1 MQASV
6 GEMDLLLEAA
16 TVLLRFRT
24 CAPSL
29 PTSPY
34 DDVLS
39 QHHAFTVSSD
49 RWDWRT
55 WIVCVK
61 ERQSCK
67 FLNM

>member
-1 MQASV
+1 MQASA
-6 GEMDLLLEAA
+6 GETDPLLEAA
-16 TVLLRFRT
+16 TALWRFRT
-24 CAPSL
+24 CAPSP

-39 QHHAFTVSSD
+39 QHHAFAVSSD

-61 ERQSCK
+61 QK
-67 FLNM
+67 AKL